1 MKHKVKNFF
10 RFKPKKKRIKT
21 DHQVIAS
28 LGIFILFAGIVFAVS
43 YKDLSA
49 PKTEISKPAK
59 NTQSE
64 QVVKKPQVKAKDQ
77 KPVPRTDL
85 KVPILMFHH
94 IRDPKPIA
102 DKIQHNLSV
111 SPEKFRADLELLKR
125 NGYQA
130 VSIDDLS
137 RIFSG
142 ELQIKKPVVLTFDDG
157 YDDNF
162 TQAFPDIVSAGM
174 TGNFYIITGS
184 VGKPAYMT
192 AGQLK
197 AMEKAG
203 MTIGSHT
210 VAHEDL
216 AIISV
221 DRQTKELA
229 ESKTFLKNLL
239 GKNIADLC
247 YPSGKYSPLTLTIA
261 KQLGYKTGT
270 TTKFGL
276 AELNSDM
283 LQLPR
288 VRMTEATNLSAIL
301 R

>member
-10 RFKPKKKRIKT
+10 KLKPKKKRIKT
-21 DHQVIAS
+21 DYQVIAS
-28 LGIFILFAGIVFAVS
+28 LIIFILFAGIVFAVS

-49 PKTEISKPAK
+49 SKTGTSKPAK

-64 QVVKKPQVKAKDQ
+64 QLIKKLPVKTKAQ
-77 KPVPRTDL
+77 KPAPRTDL

-102 DKIQHNLSV
+102 DKIEHNLSI
-111 SPEKFRADLELLKR
+111 SPEKFRTDLELLKR
-125 NGYQA
+125 NGYQSI
-130 VSIDDLS
+130 SIDDLG

-142 ELQIKKPVVLTFDDG
+142 DLQIKKPVVLTFDDG
-157 YDDNF
+157 YEDNF
-162 TQAFPDIVSAGM
+162 IQAFPDLVSAGM

-192 AGQLK
+192 ASQLK

-216 AIISV
+216 AIIPV
-221 DRQTKELA
+221 GRQTKELA
-229 ESKTFLKNLL
+229 DSKSFLKNLL
-239 GKNIADLC
+239 GKDVVDFC
-247 YPSGKYSPLTLTIA
+247 YPSGKYSPLTLIIA

-270 TTKFGL
+270 TTKYGL
-276 AELNSDM
+276 AELSSDM

-288 VRMTEATNLSAIL
+288 VRMTEGTNLGAIL
-301 R
+301 H